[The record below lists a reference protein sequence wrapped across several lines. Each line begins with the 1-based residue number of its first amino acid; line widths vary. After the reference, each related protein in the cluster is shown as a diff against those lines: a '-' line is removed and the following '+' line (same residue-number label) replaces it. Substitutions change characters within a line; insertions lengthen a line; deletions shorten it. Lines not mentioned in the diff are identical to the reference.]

1 MLGDESFDGGH
12 EHGLSF
18 ATGLPGVPPD
28 LDLWGADLPLS
39 DGCLGCS
46 DMGVEPCFERCRAA
60 PDGADPLKRLGA
72 VHPVGSVVFLNDSCA
87 FPAQELRAGVVRGG
101 SRGVRSSGRF
111 DAGGDRERF
120 SGQHFECPAALLVV
134 YGGAESFELVAC
146 HQHCPEAGNEAGR
159 GDLDVVAGAAD
170 RP

>member
-1 MLGDESFDGGH
+1 
-12 EHGLSF
+12 
-18 ATGLPGVPPD
+18 
-28 LDLWGADLPLS
+28 
-39 DGCLGCS
+39 
-46 DMGVEPCFERCRAA
+46 MGVEPCFERCRAA

-87 FPAQELRAGVVRGG
+87 FPAQELRAGVVRED